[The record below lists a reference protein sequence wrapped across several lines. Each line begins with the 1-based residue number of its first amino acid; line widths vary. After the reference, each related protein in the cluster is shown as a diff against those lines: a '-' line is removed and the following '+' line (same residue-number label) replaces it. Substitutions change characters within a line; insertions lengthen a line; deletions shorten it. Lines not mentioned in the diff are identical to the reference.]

1 MWRDDALL
9 LDILLAAGDAREFVQ
24 GLDWVG
30 FSNSKLHQSAV
41 ERCMGIIGEAA
52 SQVSKEFQE
61 IHPEIPWRKIIGMR
75 HRLIH
80 AYSEVRLDVV
90 WEVVQNDLPSL
101 IETLKPFIPPEDN
114 VS

>member
-1 MWRDDALL
+1 MWRDEALL
-9 LDILLAAGDAREFVQ
+9 LDILLAAGDAREFVH
-24 GLDWVG
+24 GLNWAA

-52 SQVSKEFQE
+52 SQVSGEFQE
-61 IHPEIPWRKIIGMR
+61 RHPEIPWRKIIGMR

-80 AYSEVRLDVV
+80 AYKEVQLDVV
-90 WEVVQNDLPSL
+90 WDVVQNDLPAPV
-101 IETLKPFIPPEDN
+101 EVLKPLIPPDDG

>member
-9 LDILLAAGDAREFVQ
+9 LDILLAAGDACEFVH
-24 GLDWVG
+24 GLDWAG

-52 SQVSKEFQE
+52 SHVSREFQE
-61 IHPEIPWRKIIGMR
+61 RHPEIPWRKIIGMR

-80 AYSEVRLDVV
+80 AYNEVRHDIV
-90 WEVVQNDLPSL
+90 WEVVQNDLPPL
-101 IETLKPFIPPEDN
+101 IETLKPLIPPEDD